1 MSSPEQKYERLL
13 AILRACG
20 SVAVG
25 FSGGVDSTFLLFAA
39 REALGEKALAV
50 TADSVFFPRRE
61 IDEAARFCSEQG
73 FEQLTLPFDPL
84 TVPGVGE
91 NPPERCYLCKRGL
104 FTALL
109 VLAKERGLSTV
120 IEGSNLDD
128 EGDYRPGLRAIRELG
143 IRSPLRE
150 AGLHKAEIRS
160 LSRSLGLPTWDKP
173 SYACLAS
180 RFVYGE
186 RLTPERLGLVEQ
198 AEELLRS
205 LGYRQLRVRLHGDLA
220 RIELPEEDIP
230 SLAAPETRER
240 VYEGLRALGFR
251 YVSLDLRGYRTGS
264 MNEGLAAGG
273 RGELKSAD

>member
-1 MSSPEQKYERLL
+1 MPTLEEKYEALKT
-13 AILRACG
+13 ILRAYG

-39 REALGEKALAV
+39 REALGESALAV

-61 IDEAARFCSEQG
+61 IDEAAQFCRKQG
-73 FEQLTLPFDPL
+73 FEQISLPFDPL
-84 TVPGVGE
+84 AVPGVGD

-104 FTALL
+104 FTSLL
-109 VLAKERGLSTV
+109 ALAKARGIAV
-120 IEGSNLDD
+120 VAEGSNLDD
-128 EGDYRPGLRAIRELG
+128 EGDYRPGLRAVRELG

-150 AGLHKAEIRS
+150 AGLTKTEIRT
-160 LSRSLGLPTWDKP
+160 LSRRLGLPTWDKP

-186 RLTPERLGLVEQ
+186 RLTPERLGRVEQ

-220 RIELPEEDIP
+220 RIELPEEDIA
-230 SLAAPETRER
+230 SLAAPEMRER

-251 YVSLDLRGYRTGS
+251 YVSLDLQGYRTGS
-264 MNEGLAAGG
+264 MNEVL
-273 RGELKSAD
+273 RPESFKF

>member
-1 MSSPEQKYERLL
+1 MPVLEQKYEHLL
-13 AILRACG
+13 AILRSCG

-39 REALGEKALAV
+39 HEALGEKALAV

-61 IDEAARFCSEQG
+61 IDEAAQFCRTQG
-73 FEQLTLPFDPL
+73 FRQLTLPFDPL
-84 TVPGVGE
+84 AVPGVGD

-104 FTALL
+104 FSAILA
-109 VLAKERGLSTV
+109 LAKENGLAAV
-120 IEGSNLDD
+120 AEGSNLDD
-128 EGDYRPGLRAIRELG
+128 EGDYRPGMRAVRELG

-150 AGLHKAEIRS
+150 AGLTKAEIRE
-160 LSRSLGLPTWDKP
+160 LSHHLGLPTWDKP

-186 RLTPERLGLVEQ
+186 PLSPERLQRVEQ

-220 RIELPEEDIP
+220 RIELPPEDIP
-230 SLAAPETRER
+230 SLTAPETREQ
-240 VYEGLRALGFR
+240 VYEGLSKLGFR
-251 YVSLDLRGYRTGS
+251 YVSLDLKGYRTGS
-264 MNEGLAAGG
+264 MNESLRAAVVS
-273 RGELKSAD
+273 REF